1 MGPALRRNSG
11 RELSTSTRSSRVR
24 SRLTCRSSNP
34 PSSSWSSTCRPRRL
48 WGSPSHNRY
57 SSEPTRSSS
66 EQTLMDRRAF
76 ITFVVGNILAGPL
89 VVAAQQSAKARRI
102 GLLIGSSQ
110 SFVAPYVT
118 IFRQALRA
126 LGYVESESI
135 AIEYRYADGHY
146 DRLQALAA
154 DLVRLKVDIVVTEG
168 TPPTR
173 AAKQATTAI
182 PIVMTVTGD
191 PVAAGLVPNLAR
203 PGGNLTGASF
213 FFPEMAAKRLQLL
226 KEVIPLLSRV
236 TVVWNPSN
244 TVHGPVVKSVEEA
257 AKTLGIVV
265 QHVRI
270 QVPADVDD
278 ALLAIA
284 RGRES
289 LVVLE
294 DGLINVCSPQIAQV
308 AAKHRLPTIFGLTT
322 FAEAGGLMAYGPS
335 RPELWRRAATFV
347 DKILRGAKPGDLPV
361 EQPVRFDLVINVST
375 AERLRLTIPPAVLVR
390 ADQVIE

>member
-66 EQTLMDRRAF
+66 EHRLMDRRAF
-76 ITFVVGNILAGPL
+76 IAFVGGNIVAEPF

-110 SFVAPYVT
+110 SFVAPYIA

-146 DRLQALAA
+146 DRLPVLAA
-154 DLVRLKVDIVVTEG
+154 DLVRLKIDIVVTEG

-191 PVAAGLVPNLAR
+191 PVAAGLVTNLAR

-213 FFPEMAAKRLQLL
+213 FFPENGCQAAPNSQG
-226 KEVIPLLSRV
+226 SD
-236 TVVWNPSN
+236 S
-244 TVHGPVVKSVEEA
+244 
-257 AKTLGIVV
+257 
-265 QHVRI
+265 
-270 QVPADVDD
+270 D
-278 ALLAIA
+278 
-284 RGRES
+284 
-289 LVVLE
+289 
-294 DGLINVCSPQIAQV
+294 PQPR
-308 AAKHRLPTIFGLTT
+308 HCR
-322 FAEAGGLMAYGPS
+322 
-335 RPELWRRAATFV
+335 
-347 DKILRGAKPGDLPV
+347 
-361 EQPVRFDLVINVST
+361 
-375 AERLRLTIPPAVLVR
+375 
-390 ADQVIE
+390 